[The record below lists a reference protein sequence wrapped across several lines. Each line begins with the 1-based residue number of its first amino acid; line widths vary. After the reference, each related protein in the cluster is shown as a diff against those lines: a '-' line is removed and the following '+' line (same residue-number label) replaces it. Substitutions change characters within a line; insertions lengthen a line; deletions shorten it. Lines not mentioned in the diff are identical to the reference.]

1 VISAKINIKPLSV
14 NQSLASVR
22 GRHIKTAAARK
33 YHADLQLLLP
43 ANSKPLDGE
52 LSLSLTVGLSSK
64 QSDLDNVIKPF
75 QDALQAKYKFNDS
88 QIYELSARKQIVKK
102 GQEYIEFSLLIV
114 RGEV

>member
-1 VISAKINIKPLSV
+1 VISACINIKPLSI

-33 YHADLQLLLP
+33 YLADLQFLLP
-43 ANSKPLDGE
+43 AYSKPLQGE
-52 LSLSLTVGLSSK
+52 LSLTLSVGLSSK

-88 QIYELSARKQIVKK
+88 QIYQLAARKQIVKK
-102 GQEYIEFSLLIV
+102 GQEYIEFSLLIA